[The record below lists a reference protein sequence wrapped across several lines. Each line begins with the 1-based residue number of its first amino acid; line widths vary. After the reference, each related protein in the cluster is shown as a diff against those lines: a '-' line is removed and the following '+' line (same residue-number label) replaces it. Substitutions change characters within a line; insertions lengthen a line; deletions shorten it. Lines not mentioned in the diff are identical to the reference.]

1 MSESEET
8 KWRLGVEPE
17 QAEER
22 AAELSSVEDEQ
33 KEELQQTIQ
42 AKADEIGGGG
52 EGSIVAEPAEE
63 PIANAPKKKER
74 KAKVLTVKKSE
85 PDTSK
90 DMTKQIERQTNQLIR
105 IEKAI
110 TSLQKSINKIDKQS
124 NTIKQIYVVVTQI
137 QRQIRSSKNQ
147 KQNQTTRTKKVGKKS
162 SKKRQLKG
170 RR

>member
-1 MSESEET
+1 MSESEES

-22 AAELSSVEDEQ
+22 AAELSSEKGGK

-42 AKADEIGGGG
+42 ARADEIGGG
-52 EGSIVAEPAEE
+52 EGSIATGAEEE
-63 PIANAPKKKER
+63 PITEVPKKKER
-74 KAKVLTVKKSE
+74 KAKALTVKKSE

-90 DMTKQIERQTNQLIR
+90 DMTKQIERQADQLTR

-110 TSLQKSINKIDKQS
+110 TSLQKSINKTDKQL

-147 KQNQTTRTKKVGKKS
+147 KQNQTTQKKKVG
-162 SKKRQLKG
+162 KKRQLKG

>member
-17 QAEER
+17 QAEKR
-22 AAELSSVEDEQ
+22 AAELSSEEDEQ

-52 EGSIVAEPAEE
+52 GEGSIVAEPAEQ
-63 PIANAPKKKER
+63 PIADAPKKKER
-74 KAKVLTVKKSE
+74 KAKALTVKKSE

-90 DMTKQIERQTNQLIR
+90 DMTKQIERQAIQLTR

-147 KQNQTTRTKKVGKKS
+147 KQVQATQKKEVGKKRLL
-162 SKKRQLKG
+162 KR

>member
-1 MSESEET
+1 MLESEET

-22 AAELSSVEDEQ
+22 AAELSSEEDEQ

-63 PIANAPKKKER
+63 PIADAPKKKER

-85 PDTSK
+85 NDYPVG
-90 DMTKQIERQTNQLIR
+90 EY
-105 IEKAI
+105 
-110 TSLQKSINKIDKQS
+110 
-124 NTIKQIYVVVTQI
+124 TIPAG
-137 QRQIRSSKNQ
+137 S
-147 KQNQTTRTKKVGKKS
+147 
-162 SKKRQLKG
+162 
-170 RR
+170 

>member
-1 MSESEET
+1 MLESEET

-22 AAELSSVEDEQ
+22 AAEQSSEEDEQ

-52 EGSIVAEPAEE
+52 EGSIVAEPTEE
-63 PIANAPKKKER
+63 PIAGAPKKKER
-74 KAKVLTVKKSE
+74 KAKAFTVKKSE

-90 DMTKQIERQTNQLIR
+90 DMTKQIERQANQLAR

-110 TSLQKSINKIDKQS
+110 TSLQKSINKTDKQS

-147 KQNQTTRTKKVGKKS
+147 KQNQTFQKKKVGKKS
-162 SKKRQLKG
+162 SKKMQLKG

>member
-1 MSESEET
+1 MLESEET

-22 AAELSSVEDEQ
+22 AAELSSEEDEQ

-63 PIANAPKKKER
+63 PIADAPKKKER
-74 KAKVLTVKKSE
+74 KAKALTVKKSE

-90 DMTKQIERQTNQLIR
+90 DMTKQIERQANQLAR

-147 KQNQTTRTKKVGKKS
+147 KQVQATQKKEVGKKRLL
-162 SKKRQLKG
+162 KR

>member
-1 MSESEET
+1 MLESEET

-22 AAELSSVEDEQ
+22 AAEQSSEEDEQ

-63 PIANAPKKKER
+63 PIADAPKKKER
-74 KAKVLTVKKSE
+74 KAKALTVKKSE

-90 DMTKQIERQTNQLIR
+90 DMTKQIERQANQLAR

-110 TSLQKSINKIDKQS
+110 TSLTEIYQQNRQTVQHNKADLCGG
-124 NTIKQIYVVVTQI
+124 NT
-137 QRQIRSSKNQ
+137 N
-147 KQNQTTRTKKVGKKS
+147 TKTS
-162 SKKRQLKG
+162 TF
-170 RR
+170 